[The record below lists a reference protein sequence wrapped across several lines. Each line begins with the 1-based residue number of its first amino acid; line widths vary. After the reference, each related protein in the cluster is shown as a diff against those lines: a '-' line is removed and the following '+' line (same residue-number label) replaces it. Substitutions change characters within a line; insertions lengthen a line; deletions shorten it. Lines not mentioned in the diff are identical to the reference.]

1 MKRLFQ
7 FMVSITLFTL
17 SGLSYAQD
25 STIQAVDVFPVNQ
38 SVLDSTDA
46 PISVIETAEIADSQG
61 RVARGPHDVVF
72 SLTDDAP
79 YAIKIGGKRIDPG
92 SSITLTID
100 LTRVGHRLQMPV
112 FPAESGKYGKVDYKL
127 SIPNLNIKVCP
138 DGFQERPE
146 DCYKIEF
153 REINYICPA
162 SFTYNSNL
170 EACRRQVNLELVNDC
185 PDGFSRGSGDT
196 CTRTTTAETVE
207 YCADDTMSIEGDSCI
222 KRTYSDT
229 MACPETYSRDDSGR
243 CSKVTNSEPTQSCP
257 ENFTKVGNSCQRLT
271 QAEPTDWSCPSSHPN
286 RAEDSESCFAT
297 QPGFEEFGS
306 AESELSCGSG
316 YTFEDSRCVQYT
328 EPTYQC
334 SRGGYN
340 TETGACEYTVIKPES
355 NYCGSTEVE
364 GETCETLAFE
374 AVGVYCKAGF
384 VKQSDN
390 SCMKLESAPVQNK
403 CQSGYTMNADDSA
416 CTKTETLTLDIKCPS
431 GYARSSNGAY
441 CYKTDQMS
449 AYENCAT
456 GYTNVGGGVCEKL
469 ESKLASTFCDAG
481 WTKDGDICKRTLI
494 QDIPSCPSGM
504 TLRDGECHDVSAK
517 LESCLSGYSNRGDGT
532 CAMTETKAAEQ
543 SCDAGYSLVNGTC
556 KKTESQPANKYCPT
570 GATEVNGVCT
580 VESITKPELQDC
592 ASYVEINETNRFGK
606 SCPDLP
612 LSDHSK
618 PFCAYGDATASLD
631 GGVSVEPP
639 VKSCPTGR
647 LVIQVSLCPDG
658 SAPSFDDEFKCP
670 ITKTFSHEYS
680 CPSGWSLS
688 GTSCSRTVTDIVN
701 YSCDSGWSRS
711 GSTCSRVLTDNVDYY
726 CASGYTSLNGSS
738 CYKTTPDLTE
748 GNCPSGYALNTST
761 GDCRN
766 QETTNIN
773 YRCESGWIL
782 SGSQCKRTLT
792 SDVVYSCPNNK
803 WTLNNTVCD
812 FYDEDPLV
820 ISCPDTFT
828 YNSSTDACERVDT
841 QPAILGCADGFS
853 LTEDKT
859 QCFRETIVP
868 HL

>member
-1 MKRLFQ
+1 MA
-7 FMVSITLFTL
+7 SITFLTL

-25 STIQAVDVFPVNQ
+25 TALKAVDVFPVNQ

-79 YAIKIGGKRIDPG
+79 YAIKIGGKRIEPG

-112 FPAESGKYGKVDYKL
+112 FPAESGKYGKVDYKM
-127 SIPNLNIKVCP
+127 SIPNLNIKICP

-153 REINYICPA
+153 LEINYICPA

-207 YCADDTMSIEGDSCI
+207 YCADDTMSVEGDSCI

-297 QPGFEEFGS
+297 QSGFEEFGS
-306 AESELSCGSG
+306 AESELSCAAG

-340 TETGACEYTVIKPES
+340 TETGACEYTVILPES
-355 NYCGSTEVE
+355 DYCGSVEVQADMCPVNE
-364 GETCETLAFE
+364 YAEI
-374 AVGVYCKAGF
+374 GVYCKTGF
-384 VKQSDN
+384 DKQSDN
-390 SCMKLESAPVQNK
+390 SCMKLESAPIQNK
-403 CQSGYTMNADDSA
+403 CQSGYSMNDAGTA
-416 CTKTETLTLDIKCPS
+416 CVKSETLTLDIKCPS
-431 GYARSSNGAY
+431 GYARSDNGAY
-441 CYKTDQMS
+441 CYKTDQMN
-449 AYENCAT
+449 AYQNCAT
-456 GYTNVGGGVCEKL
+456 GYTNVGGGVCEKV
-469 ESKLASTFCDAG
+469 ESKTADPA
-481 WTKDGDICKRTLI
+481 
-494 QDIPSCPSGM
+494 CPSGYSLRNGSCEKEQSQTASALCEEGTLSGGKCQVIESRSSDKSCDPGYKYNPWQSRCCPDDGEGC
-504 TLRDGECHDVSAK
+504 TLRGRDAE
-517 LESCLSGYSNRGDGT
+517 ESCKADEEKVEAVFSLGGDYK
-532 CAMTETKAAEQ
+532 CEK
-543 SCDAGYSLVNGTC
+543 
-556 KKTESQPANKYCPT
+556 
-570 GATEVNGVCT
+570 T
-580 VESITKPELQDC
+580 VEK
-592 ASYVEINETNRFGK
+592 
-606 SCPDLP
+606 
-612 LSDHSK
+612 
-618 PFCAYGDATASLD
+618 
-631 GGVSVEPP
+631 EP
-639 VKSCPTGR
+639 V
-647 LVIQVSLCPDG
+647 
-658 SAPSFDDEFKCP
+658 
-670 ITKTFSHEYS
+670 
-680 CPSGWSLS
+680 
-688 GTSCSRTVTDIVN
+688 
-701 YSCDSGWSRS
+701 YSCDSGWTLS
-711 GSTCSRVLTDNVDYY
+711 GSTCR
-726 CASGYTSLNGSS
+726 
-738 CYKTTPDLTE
+738 KTTTVSAAKQ
-748 GNCPSGYALNTST
+748 CS
-761 GDCRN
+761 
-766 QETTNIN
+766 
-773 YRCESGWIL
+773 SGWTL
-782 SGSQCKRTLT
+782 SNGKCKRTLT
-792 SDVVYSCPNNK
+792 ADVNYSCPSDDK
-803 WTLNNTVCD
+803 WTLNNTKCD

-853 LTEDKT
+853 LTEDET

>member
-7 FMVSITLFTL
+7 FMVSITLLML

-127 SIPNLNIKVCP
+127 SIPNLNIKICP

-146 DCYKIEF
+146 DCYKIEY

-170 EACRRQVNLELVNDC
+170 EACRRQVDLELVNDC

-207 YCADDTMSIEGDSCI
+207 YCADDTMSIEGESCI
-222 KRTYSDT
+222 KRTYTDT

-243 CSKVTNSEPTQSCP
+243 CVKVVDSEPTQSCP
-257 ENFTKVGNSCQRLT
+257 EDFTKVGNSCQRLT

-328 EPTYQC
+328 DPTYQC

-340 TETGACEYTVIKPES
+340 TETGACEYTVILPES
-355 NYCGSTEVE
+355 DYCGSVEVQADMCPVNE
-364 GETCETLAFE
+364 YAEI
-374 AVGVYCKAGF
+374 GVYCKTGF
-384 VKQSDN
+384 DKQSDN

-403 CQSGYTMNADDSA
+403 CQSGYTMNAGDTA

-431 GYARSSNGAY
+431 GYARSDDGAY
-441 CYKTDQMS
+441 CYKTDEMN
-449 AYENCAT
+449 AYQNCAT
-456 GYTNVGGGVCEKL
+456 GYTNVGGGVCEKIEEENADPYCQTGFAL
-469 ESKLASTFCDAG
+469 RNGECQKDESKGALKSCSAG
-481 WTKDGDICKRTLI
+481 YTLSGSECKKTETLPA
-494 QDIPSCPSGM
+494 QDSCPSGYS
-504 TLRDGECHDVSAK
+504 LSSGECHKLVQTPPDEEVCPAGSYLVTYDSVFGAEVGDCYEPSRRNPLNNVS
-517 LESCLSGYSNRGDGT
+517 
-532 CAMTETKAAEQ
+532 
-543 SCDAGYSLVNGTC
+543 
-556 KKTESQPANKYCPT
+556 
-570 GATEVNGVCT
+570 
-580 VESITKPELQDC
+580 
-592 ASYVEINETNRFGK
+592 
-606 SCPDLP
+606 
-612 LSDHSK
+612 
-618 PFCAYGDATASLD
+618 
-631 GGVSVEPP
+631 
-639 VKSCPTGR
+639 
-647 LVIQVSLCPDG
+647 
-658 SAPSFDDEFKCP
+658 
-670 ITKTFSHEYS
+670 
-680 CPSGWSLS
+680 
-688 GTSCSRTVTDIVN
+688 
-701 YSCDSGWSRS
+701 
-711 GSTCSRVLTDNVDYY
+711 DY
-726 CASGYTSLNGSS
+726 
-738 CYKTTPDLTE
+738 
-748 GNCPSGYALNTST
+748 CPSGYKAHPDNRNRDQYFGEPAACYNDTTDHFTDANIECPTSYT
-761 GDCRN
+761 PRVGAAHVPGTDPDYCYRSIIHEPIGVCSDGYSYN
-766 QETTNIN
+766 ESTEQCEKLTTTSPSDA
-773 YRCESGWIL
+773 CPSGYSL
-782 SGSQCKRTLT
+782 SGGQCKRTLKDSVKYSCQSGWT
-792 SDVVYSCPNNK
+792 ISGTTCERTLKASPNYSCSSGWRLSGTKCERTLTADVDYSCPSDDK
-803 WTLNNTVCD
+803 WTLNNTKCD

-820 ISCPDTFT
+820 INCPDTFT